1 MSSAR
6 PIASLLLAA
15 TALALA
21 GCGSDPDGDGLAA
34 GCANREQIAAA
45 LQAAPGAVSL
55 ESGTTISGCVNSA
68 RSDAD
73 LMTLGFAIT
82 AVADRLAEE
91 GREGDRQAALELGFL
106 VGAADRG
113 ASTSQGIQSELAYRL
128 ESSARRIEDAGP
140 QARAAFEEGRS
151 AGRRQG

>member
-21 GCGSDPDGDGLAA
+21 GCGSDPEGDGLAA

-55 ESGTTISGCVNSA
+55 ETGTTISGCVNSA

-73 LMTLGFAIT
+73 LMTLGYAIT

-91 GREGDRQAALELGFL
+91 GRGGDRQAALELGFL

>member
-6 PIASLLLAA
+6 PTASVLLAA

-21 GCGSDPDGDGLAA
+21 GCGSDPERDGLAA
-34 GCANREQIAAA
+34 GCANREQIASA
-45 LQAAPGAVSL
+45 LEAAPGAVSL
-55 ESGTTISGCVNSA
+55 KTGTTISGCVNSA

-91 GREGDRQAALELGFL
+91 SREGDRRAALELGFL

-128 ESSARRIEDAGP
+128 ESSARRIEAAGP

-151 AGRRQG
+151 AGERQG

>member
-21 GCGSDPDGDGLAA
+21 GCGSDPEGDGLAA

-91 GREGDRQAALELGFL
+91 GRGGDRQAALELGFL

>member
-1 MSSAR
+1 MSSPGPA
-6 PIASLLLAA
+6 ALAA
-15 TALALA
+15 LAAMALALA
-21 GCGSDPDGDGLAA
+21 GCGSDSEGEGLAA
-34 GCANREQIAAA
+34 GCANREQIAGA

-55 ESGTTISGCVNSA
+55 ETGTTISGCVNSA

-91 GREGDRQAALELGFL
+91 GRGGDRQAALQLGFL

-113 ASTSQGIQSELAYRL
+113 ASNSQGIQSELAYRL
-128 ESSARRIEDAGP
+128 ESSARRIETAGP
-140 QARAAFEEGRS
+140 QARAAFEEGRT